1 MAWRKTASR
10 SSFMIR
16 WLTFCRRFVQTRVP
30 TLKTLA
36 PNTFFGISELSE
48 QYKTPG
54 HVSVTFRD
62 GCEFFI
68 LALLEANSQ
77 SGSKHLAWEEAHI
90 REGKIPVLPDIPEDQ
105 KEEDLTVIDG
115 DNKSAEWWEEV
126 CSPRRSELLK

>member
-1 MAWRKTASR
+1 
-10 SSFMIR
+10 
-16 WLTFCRRFVQTRVP
+16 
-30 TLKTLA
+30 LA

-62 GCEFFI
+62 GCESRYFCWLTF
-68 LALLEANSQ
+68 SQ

-126 CSPRRSELLK
+126 TSPRR